1 MTLTLDAPAHVGE
14 APPGPRP
21 LDTPVV
27 LEVKDLKTHFPLR
40 EGLVRAVDGVSY
52 KLHRG
57 RTLGVV
63 GESGCGKS
71 VTAQS
76 VLRIVPRPG
85 KIVGGE
91 ILLHRDGGSGGGGG
105 GRETVDLTK
114 LDPQGREIRA
124 LRGNEISYIYQEP
137 MSALSPVHT
146 IGHVIT
152 EVIRLHQK
160 VNQEQARAIAI
171 DTLTRVGLPRAE
183 YVMSRYPHQLSG
195 GMRQRAVIGIALA
208 CRPSILIADEPTTAL
223 DVTTEAVVLDLLRS
237 LQNDFGMAIQIIT
250 HNLGVVAELADEVVV
265 MYLGRQVEQAPVAEL
280 FENPL
285 HPYTRALLRSMPRMT
300 RGTRERLESIKG
312 MVPDPFSVPK
322 GCAYHTRCPHYEP
335 GTCDDPQWR
344 EITPNHWVRCSRA
357 EELVV
362 TGLARPVN

>member
-14 APPGPRP
+14 APGGPRP
-21 LDTPVV
+21 LNTPVV
-27 LEVKDLKTHFPLR
+27 LEVKDLKTHFALR
-40 EGLVRAVDGVSY
+40 EGTVRAVDGVSY
-52 KLHRG
+52 KLHHG

-85 KIVGGE
+85 KIVEGE
-91 ILLHRDGGSGGGGG
+91 IILHRERQGK
-105 GRETVDLTK
+105 REALELTK
-114 LDPQGREIRA
+114 LDPTGREIRSI
-124 LRGNEISYIYQEP
+124 RGNEISYIYQEP
-137 MSALSPVHT
+137 MSALSPIHT
-146 IGHVIT
+146 IGHHIL
-152 EVIRLHQK
+152 EVIKLHQK
-160 VNQEQARAIAI
+160 VNDEQARAIAI

-183 YVMSRYPHQLSG
+183 YVLTRYPHQLSG

-208 CRPSILIADEPTTAL
+208 CRPAILIADEPTTAL
-223 DVTTEAVVLDLLRS
+223 DVTTEAVILDLLRS
-237 LQNDFGMAIQIIT
+237 LQNDLGMAIQIIT

-285 HPYTRALLRSMPRMT
+285 HPYTRALLRSMPRMN
-300 RGTRERLESIKG
+300 RGARGRLESIKG
-312 MVPDPFSVPK
+312 MVPDPFSIPK
-322 GCAYHTRCPHYEP
+322 GCAFHTRCPHYEP
-335 GTCDDPQWR
+335 GTCDDPQWQEVR
-344 EITPNHWVRCSRA
+344 PTHWVRCTRA
-357 EELVV
+357 EELVM